1 MNYKIALKANTKTN
15 FEITKNRKSIL
26 YINRNIVEAVT
37 V

>member
-1 MNYKIALKANTKTN
+1 MNYKIALKANTKIN

-26 YINRNIVEAVT
+26 YFSRNIAEAVT